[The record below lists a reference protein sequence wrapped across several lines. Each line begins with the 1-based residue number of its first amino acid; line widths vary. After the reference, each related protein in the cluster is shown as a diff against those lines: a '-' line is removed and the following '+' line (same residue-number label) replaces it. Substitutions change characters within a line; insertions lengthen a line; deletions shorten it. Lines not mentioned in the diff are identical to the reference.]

1 MNFWKLSCMLQR
13 YVSVCT
19 MFSSNLL
26 NSFLTSSFLAN
37 LKLQELKANPHRNA
51 KGTVIEACLDKAKGP
66 LATLVVQN
74 GTLNKADIIVCG
86 EAYGK
91 VGLLY
96 SYLLHLSICQEYN
109 VAIEKHSL
117 AYKYV
122 D

>member
-1 MNFWKLSCMLQR
+1 MLQR
-13 YVSVCT
+13 YVSVCA

-26 NSFLTSSFLAN
+26 SSFLTFSFVAN

-51 KGTVIEACLDKAKGP
+51 KGTAIEACLDKAKGP

-96 SYLLHLSICQEYN
+96 PYSLHLLICREYN
-109 VAIEKHSL
+109 VALGKHNL
-117 AYKYV
+117 THIFV